1 MKVMI
6 NSVHFKADQK
16 LEDFVTEKV
25 EKLCAKYSEVI
36 SAEVTL
42 KLDNTDT
49 PENKIADIRLVLRG
63 DDLYAS
69 KQSKSFEESI
79 DACIDALKKQLEKYK
94 GKNAKWTLVGWLLQP
109 HWKQKASLKY
119 EAGFFLRQK

>member
-1 MKVMI
+1 MIKRKEFIMKVMI

-16 LEDFVTEKV
+16 LEDFITQKV
-25 EKLCAKYSEVI
+25 EKLCSKYNEVI
-36 SAEVTL
+36 NAEVSL

-69 KQSKSFEESI
+69 KQSKTFEESI
-79 DACIDALKKQLEKYK
+79 DTSIDALKKQLEKYK
-94 GKNAKWTLVGWLLQP
+94 GKTGK
-109 HWKQKASLKY
+109 
-119 EAGFFLRQK
+119 

>member
-16 LEDFVTEKV
+16 LEDFITQKV
-25 EKLCAKYSEVI
+25 EKLCAKHSDVI
-36 SAEVTL
+36 SAEVAL

-63 DDLYAS
+63 DDLFAS
-69 KQSKSFEESI
+69 KQSKTFEESV
-79 DACIDALKKQLEKYK
+79 DTSIDALKKQLEKYK
-94 GKNAKWTLVGWLLQP
+94 GKTTK
-109 HWKQKASLKY
+109 
-119 EAGFFLRQK
+119 

>member
-16 LEDFVTEKV
+16 LEVFITEKV
-25 EKLCAKYSEVI
+25 ERLCSKYSEVI

-69 KQSKSFEESI
+69 KQSKSFEESV

-94 GKNAKWTLVGWLLQP
+94 GKNTK
-109 HWKQKASLKY
+109 
-119 EAGFFLRQK
+119 

>member
-16 LEDFVTEKV
+16 LEDFITQKV
-25 EKLCAKYSEVI
+25 EKLCSKYNEVI
-36 SAEVTL
+36 NAEVSL

-63 DDLYAS
+63 DDLFAS
-69 KQSKSFEESI
+69 KQSKTFEESI
-79 DACIDALKKQLEKYK
+79 DTSIDALKKQLEKYK
-94 GKNAKWTLVGWLLQP
+94 GKTGK
-109 HWKQKASLKY
+109 
-119 EAGFFLRQK
+119 

>member
-1 MKVMI
+1 MTKRKEFIMKVMI

-16 LEDFVTEKV
+16 LEDFITQKV
-25 EKLCAKYSEVI
+25 EKLCSKYNEVI
-36 SAEVTL
+36 NAEVSL

-69 KQSKSFEESI
+69 KQSKTFEESI
-79 DACIDALKKQLEKYK
+79 DTSIDALKKQLEKYK
-94 GKNAKWTLVGWLLQP
+94 GKTGK
-109 HWKQKASLKY
+109 
-119 EAGFFLRQK
+119 

>member
-1 MKVMI
+1 MI
-6 NSVHFKADQK
+6 NSVHFKADSK
-16 LEDFVTEKV
+16 LEDFITQKV
-25 EKLCAKYSEVI
+25 EKLCSKYSDVI
-36 SAEVTL
+36 NAESTL

-69 KQSKSFEESI
+69 KQSKSFEESV

-94 GKNAKWTLVGWLLQP
+94 GKTIK
-109 HWKQKASLKY
+109 
-119 EAGFFLRQK
+119 

>member
-6 NSVHFKADQK
+6 NSVHFKADSK
-16 LEDFVTEKV
+16 LEDFITQKV
-25 EKLCAKYSEVI
+25 EKLCSKYSEVI

-94 GKNAKWTLVGWLLQP
+94 GKTAK
-109 HWKQKASLKY
+109 
-119 EAGFFLRQK
+119 

>member
-6 NSVHFKADQK
+6 NSVHFKADSK
-16 LEDFVTEKV
+16 LEDFITQKV
-25 EKLCAKYSEVI
+25 EKLCAKYSDVI

-49 PENKIADIRLVLRG
+49 PENKIADVRLVLRG

-94 GKNAKWTLVGWLLQP
+94 SKTVK
-109 HWKQKASLKY
+109 
-119 EAGFFLRQK
+119 

>member
-16 LEDFVTEKV
+16 LEDFITQKV
-25 EKLCAKYSEVI
+25 EKLCAKHSEVI
-36 SAEVTL
+36 NAEVSL

-69 KQSKSFEESI
+69 KQSKTFEESI
-79 DACIDALKKQLEKYK
+79 DTSIDALKKQLETYK
-94 GKNAKWTLVGWLLQP
+94 GKTGK
-109 HWKQKASLKY
+109 
-119 EAGFFLRQK
+119 

>member
-16 LEDFVTEKV
+16 LEEFITQKV
-25 EKLCAKYSEVI
+25 ERLCAKYSEVI
-36 SAEVTL
+36 SAEVSL

-63 DDLYAS
+63 DDLFAS
-69 KQSKSFEESI
+69 KQSKSFEEST
-79 DACIDALKKQLEKYK
+79 DVAIDALKKQLEKYK
-94 GKNAKWTLVGWLLQP
+94 GKNVK
-109 HWKQKASLKY
+109 
-119 EAGFFLRQK
+119 